1 MIVEIKKGSKRL
13 DNLLLP
19 IIKTIKYQLY
29 MKRIVIFTV
38 AVITLT
44 LTACGNK
51 TQGGG
56 DNDSLQTDS
65 LQADDATKHTEEYI
79 RQRIQQGKGK
89 GLYESVTKA

>member
-13 DNLLLP
+13 ANLLLP
-19 IIKTIKYQLY
+19 IIKAIKCQLD
-29 MKRIVIFTV
+29 MNRIFIFTV

-56 DNDSLQTDS
+56 DNDIHCKQT
-65 LQADDATKHTEEYI
+65 LC
-79 RQRIQQGKGK
+79 RQMMRLSIQRNI
-89 GLYESVTKA
+89 YVNVFVRN

>member
-19 IIKTIKYQLY
+19 IIKTIKYQLD

-51 TQGGG
+51 TQGWW
-56 DNDSLQTDS
+56 
-65 LQADDATKHTEEYI
+65 
-79 RQRIQQGKGK
+79 
-89 GLYESVTKA
+89 

>member
-19 IIKTIKYQLY
+19 IIKTIKYQLD
-29 MKRIVIFTV
+29 MNRIVIFTA

-79 RQRIQQGKGK
+79 IRQRIQQGK